1 MNSSVIG
8 IDLGTTDSRIAIFR
22 NGVFRALPPIPSF
35 IAFLGDLSEPL
46 FGDEAKKQVAMN
58 PLCTVFQ
65 INRLIGKK
73 WLDFGVKQDMSLW
86 PFRFYSSELDDNV
99 PPVVDV
105 AFNGESKRFSAVEI
119 VSLFLRNLKK
129 IAEEN
134 FEIGGEEESVD
145 CVISVPSLFND
156 LQRRSLR
163 DAANLAGLNIL
174 RLLNETS
181 AAAINYAVLK
191 RTEQLDLNKLD
202 DQQQL
207 QKRQRIDGEE
217 NIMVFDLGAGSLS
230 VAIIQVKEQDNV
242 KKLLVKSQLGDTHLG
257 GKDVDDL
264 IILHCLDKFSEENEG
279 IFRHTFTEL
288 DRKKDSAKNLASSLS
303 RLRLECE
310 RAKIAISSRGQGEE
324 IIQVDSFHDTK
335 NLVCSLS
342 FNEFQYITQDLCT
355 KCNKAILQCI
365 MDADLKDPSSVDKV
379 IALGRST
386 ELSGIKHLLKSMF
399 SGIVKFQG
407 TDAAVARGAATQASL
422 LSGNG
427 MIHRVSRDSLMEV
440 TSFEISIQLPSGG
453 KQTLVRRNTKLPAQA
468 NYIFGTT
475 SEKQVASTFRV
486 YEKGWDQLDNFL
498 GIFRVENIPAGT
510 YRRPNITATFKI
522 DQDGIL
528 DGTAMDAHHTPDI
541 YTRLPQPVPRP
552 SAEPGAYNSTYPEY
566 ECSVR
571 IEKGKFSID
580 DIEVLRQRNGAA
592 I

>member
-8 IDLGTTDSRIAIFR
+8 IDLGTTDSRITIFR
-22 NGVFRALPPIPSF
+22 NDVFQALPPIPSF
-35 IAFLGDLSEPL
+35 IAFGGDLSEPL

-73 WLDFGVKQDMSLW
+73 FLDFGVKQDMSLW
-86 PFRFYSSELDDNV
+86 PFRFYSSEFDDNE

-105 AFNGESKRFSAVEI
+105 GFNGESKTFSAVDI

-145 CVISVPSLFND
+145 CVISVPSLFSD
-156 LQRRSLR
+156 FQRRSLR
-163 DAANLAGLNIL
+163 DAAKKAGLNIL

-191 RTEQLDLNKLD
+191 GIEHLDLNKLD

-230 VAIIQVKEQDNV
+230 VAIIRVKEEDNV
-242 KKLLVKSQLGDTHLG
+242 KKLLVKSQAGDTHLG

-288 DRKKDSAKNLASSLS
+288 DRKKDSAKDLASSLS
-303 RLRLECE
+303 GLRLECE
-310 RAKIAISSRGQGEE
+310 RAKIALSSRGQGEE
-324 IIQVDSFHDTK
+324 TIQVDPFHDTK

-355 KCNKAILQCI
+355 KCTKAIHQCI
-365 MDADLKDPSSVDKV
+365 EDANLKDPSSVDKV

-386 ELSGIKHLLKSMF
+386 ELPGIKNLLESMF

-407 TDAAVARGAATQASL
+407 TDAAVVRGAATQASL
-422 LSGNG
+422 LSGQD
-427 MIHRVSRDSLMEV
+427 MIKRVSRDSLMEV
-440 TSFEISIQLPSGG
+440 TSFEISIQLPLGG

-468 NYIFGTT
+468 DYIFGTT
-475 SEKQVASTFRV
+475 SEKQVTSEFRV
-486 YEKGWDQLDNFL
+486 YERGWDQFDNFL
-498 GIFRVENIPAGT
+498 GTFRVGNIPAGT

-528 DGTAMDAHHTPDI
+528 DGTAMDAHHTRDI
-541 YTRLPQPVPRP
+541 YTGTPQPVPRP
-552 SAEPGAYNSTYPEY
+552 STEPGAYNSTYPGY

-571 IEKGKFSID
+571 IDKGKFSID

>member
-8 IDLGTTDSRIAIFR
+8 IDLGTADSRIAIFR
-22 NGVFRALPPIPSF
+22 NGVFQELPPIPSF
-35 IAFLGDLSEPL
+35 IAFGGDLSEPL

-86 PFRFYSSELDDNV
+86 PFRFYSSEFDDNE

-105 AFNGESKRFSAVEI
+105 GFNGKSKTFSAVDI

-163 DAANLAGLNIL
+163 DAAKKAGLNIL

-191 RTEQLDLNKLD
+191 ETEQLDLNELD
-202 DQQQL
+202 DHQQL

-230 VAIIQVKEQDNV
+230 VAIIRVKEQDNV

-264 IILHCLDKFSEENEG
+264 IILHCLDKFSEKNEG

-288 DRKKDSAKNLASSLS
+288 DRKKDSAKDLASSLS
-303 RLRLECE
+303 GLRLECE
-310 RAKIAISSRGQGEE
+310 RAKIVLSSRGQGEE
-324 IIQVDSFHDTK
+324 TIQVDSFHDTK

-422 LSGNG
+422 LSGNRI
-427 MIHRVSRDSLMEV
+427 IHRVTRN
-440 TSFEISIQLPSGG
+440 SILDVIPVDIAIELASG
-453 KQTLVRRNTKLPAQA
+453 KKTLIKRNTALPAQVD
-468 NYIFGTT
+468 YLFTT
-475 SEKQVASTFRV
+475 SEEEQTTAALRV
-486 YEKGWDQLDNFL
+486 YEKGWDQYYNFL
-498 GIFRVENIPAGT
+498 GNFEIKIPPAKKGW
-510 YRRPNITATFKI
+510 PKMKATLMI
-522 DQDGIL
+522 DRDGIL
-528 DGTAMDAHHTPDI
+528 GGTAFDSLDPSTRSPIPVAFPDPFAYTPG
-541 YTRLPQPVPRP
+541 Y
-552 SAEPGAYNSTYPEY
+552 GAYK
-566 ECSVR
+566 CSVT
-571 IEKGKFSID
+571 IEKGKLSTD
-580 DIEVLRQRNGAA
+580 DIEVLRQRNSADMY
-592 I
+592 

>member
-22 NGVFRALPPIPSF
+22 NGVFQELPPIPSF
-35 IAFLGDLSEPL
+35 IAFGGDLSEPL

-73 WLDFGVKQDMSLW
+73 WLDLGVKQDMSLW
-86 PFRFYSSELDDNV
+86 SFRFYSSELDDNV

-105 AFNGESKRFSAVEI
+105 AFNGESKSFSAVEI

-129 IAEEN
+129 LAQEN
-134 FEIGGEEESVD
+134 FEIGGERESVD

-163 DAANLAGLNIL
+163 DAAKKAGLNIL

-191 RTEQLDLNKLD
+191 GTEQLDLNKLD
-202 DQQQL
+202 DHQQL

-230 VAIIQVKEQDNV
+230 VAIIRVKEQDNV

-264 IILHCLDKFSEENEG
+264 IILHCLNKFSEKNEG

-288 DRKKDSAKNLASSLS
+288 DRKKDSAKDLASSLS

-310 RAKIAISSRGQGEE
+310 RAKIVLSSGGQGEE
-324 IIQVDSFHDTK
+324 KIQVDSFHDTK
-335 NLVCSLS
+335 NLVCALS
-342 FNEFQYITQDLCT
+342 FTEFQYITKDLCT
-355 KCNKAILQCI
+355 KCTKAIVQCI
-365 MDADLKDPSSVDKV
+365 KDADLQDAYSVDKV

-386 ELSGIKHLLKSMF
+386 QLPGIKHFLESMF
-399 SGIVKFQG
+399 SGIVKFKG
-407 TDAAVARGAATQASL
+407 HDAAVVRGAATQASL

-427 MIHRVSRDSLMEV
+427 MIHRVTRN
-440 TSFEISIQLPSGG
+440 SILDVIPVDIAIELASG
-453 KQTLVRRNTKLPAQA
+453 KKTLIKRNTTLPAQVD
-468 NYIFGTT
+468 YPFTT
-475 SEKQVASTFRV
+475 SEKDQTTAVLRV
-486 YEKGWDQLDNFL
+486 YEKGWDQYYNFL
-498 GIFRVENIPAGT
+498 GNFAISKIPPAKKGW
-510 YRRPNITATFKI
+510 PKMKATLMI
-522 DQDGIL
+522 DRDGIL
-528 DGTAMDAHHTPDI
+528 GGAAFDSLDPSTRSPIPVAFPDPFAYTPG
-541 YTRLPQPVPRP
+541 YR
-552 SAEPGAYNSTYPEY
+552 AYK
-566 ECSVR
+566 CSVT
-571 IEKGKFSID
+571 IEKGKLSTD
-580 DIEVLRQRNGAA
+580 DIEVLRQRNSADMY
-592 I
+592 